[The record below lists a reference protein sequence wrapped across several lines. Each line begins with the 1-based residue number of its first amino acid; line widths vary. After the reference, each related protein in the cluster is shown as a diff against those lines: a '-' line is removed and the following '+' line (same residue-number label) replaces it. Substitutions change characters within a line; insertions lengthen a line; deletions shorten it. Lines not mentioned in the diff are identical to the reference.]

1 MCLSG
6 CIFSTF
12 ASSNDSMEKIIYNLR
27 HTFFR
32 NYGQTQENP
41 RIFFAPGRVNLIGEH
56 TDYNG
61 GFVFPCALSFGTYLA
76 IRPASHGMI
85 RMASMNFEGSCELK
99 SSGPFVPQS
108 TGWCNYP
115 LGVLNEFLHAGIKPE
130 GLDLLFFGDIPQG
143 AGLSSS
149 ASIEMVT
156 AIAINTL
163 FQCGYDAG
171 RLAILSQHA
180 ENTFVGMNCGIM
192 DQFASGL
199 GKKDHALVLNCN
211 TLAYS
216 LVPLIL
222 PEHAILISNTNK
234 NRKLVG
240 SKYNERREECQQ
252 AVECLKTVL
261 PIQTLS
267 DVNVAQFNK
276 FGHLI
281 SPDVLLKRA
290 RHVITENQRV
300 VEAVNALTANDLK
313 TMGNLMNAS
322 HQSLAL
328 DYEVSCAELDIMVEE
343 IRKHPGALGAR
354 MTGAG
359 FGGCTV
365 SIVERKAIPEIV
377 EQTGRAYEHRTGL
390 RADFYIASTADGAC
404 ELV

>member
-1 MCLSG
+1 
-6 CIFSTF
+6 
-12 ASSNDSMEKIIYNLR
+12 MEKIIYNLR

-32 NYGQTQENP
+32 NFGQTQENP

-76 IRPASHGMI
+76 IRPASHGKI
-85 RMASMNFEGSCELK
+85 RMASMNFEGSGEINCT
-99 SSGPFVPQS
+99 GPVEHQTTS
-108 TGWCNYP
+108 WCNYP
-115 LGVLNEFLHAGIKPE
+115 LGVFKEFLTAGIKLE

-156 AIAINTL
+156 AVALNTL
-163 FQCGYDAG
+163 FHCGFDAG
-171 RLAILSQHA
+171 RLALLSQHA
-180 ENTFVGMNCGIM
+180 ENEFVGMNCGIM

-199 GKKDHALVLNCN
+199 GKKDHALVLNCD

-222 PEHAILISNTNK
+222 PDHAILISNTNK

-240 SKYNERREECQQ
+240 SKYNERREECLK
-252 AVECLKTVL
+252 AVDCLKQVL
-261 PIQTLS
+261 PIRTLS
-267 DVNVAQFNK
+267 DVSPEQFDMHQ
-276 FGHLI
+276 HLLH
-281 SPDVLLKRA
+281 PEVLLKRA
-290 RHVITENQRV
+290 RHVISENQRV
-300 VEAVNALTANDLK
+300 VRAVTALTLNDLT
-313 TMGNLMNAS
+313 TMGHLMNAS
-322 HQSLAL
+322 HSSLAT
-328 DYEVSCAELDIMVEE
+328 DYEVSCTELDILVEE
-343 IRKHPGALGAR
+343 VRKHPGTLGSR

-365 SIVERKAIPEIV
+365 SIVEKQAIPEIMAKSG
-377 EQTGRAYEHRTGL
+377 QAYQYRTGL

-404 ELV
+404 ELE